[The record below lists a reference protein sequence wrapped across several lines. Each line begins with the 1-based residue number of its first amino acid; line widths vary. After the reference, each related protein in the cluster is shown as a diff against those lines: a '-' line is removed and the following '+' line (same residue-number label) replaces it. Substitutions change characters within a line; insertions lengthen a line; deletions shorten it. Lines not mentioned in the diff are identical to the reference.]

1 MITVTTHAA
10 PNLTASCTVTV
21 EKLSPVSLSGLVYDK
36 SGSAHWA
43 EFCTDDPSAWKTTSD
58 AAGSYY
64 GGAMLDDRIYA
75 HDGTNLY
82 EIDPDTFETKSLGAM
97 SETWAWSDAAPAPA
111 LEGGCFGRIIG
122 LCDSGTKVE
131 MLNPQEGSLSYW
143 TLSSQYQADPMAVIA
158 HIESGLYGENDPAA
172 FYYVLTESGRLWKFI
187 LYTKDDGKSYTLER
201 EELGETGL
209 DLSDVSSRSGGTYAS
224 MLYDGETGYLLLAA
238 YTEGAQAQLYAIDP
252 ERSLATPLGG
262 FGDGAWPV
270 VSLYPVYPGDGA
282 DGEAEAHPYVHI

>member
-1 MITVTTHAA
+1 
-10 PNLTASCTVTV
+10 
-21 EKLSPVSLSGLVYDK
+21 
-36 SGSAHWA
+36 
-43 EFCTDDPSAWKTTSD
+43 
-58 AAGSYY
+58 
-64 GGAMLDDRIYA
+64 
-75 HDGTNLY
+75 
-82 EIDPDTFETKSLGAM
+82 M

-111 LEGGCFGRIIG
+111 LEGGYFGRIIG

-270 VSLYPVYPGDGA
+270 VSLYRYTRATELTVKLKPTHTSIYEKDTLQMEARVLPTTYDPGLIWSSSDPSVATVDERGVVTGVQA
-282 DGEAEAHPYVHI
+282 GTAVITATSMAKDDAGVPASASGTVTVKPLLRFPLR

>member
-1 MITVTTHAA
+1 MLHRRRR
-10 PNLTASCTVTV
+10 
-21 EKLSPVSLSGLVYDK
+21 
-36 SGSAHWA
+36 WR
-43 EFCTDDPSAWKTTSD
+43 
-58 AAGSYY
+58 
-64 GGAMLDDRIYA
+64 GGY
-75 HDGTNLY
+75 
-82 EIDPDTFETKSLGAM
+82 
-97 SETWAWSDAAPAPA
+97 
-111 LEGGCFGRIIG
+111 FGRIIG

-209 DLSDVSSRSGGTYAS
+209 DLSDVSSWSGGTYAS

-252 ERSLATPLGG
+252 ERSLATPWVGLETALGR
-262 FGDGAWPV
+262 W
-270 VSLYPVYPGDGA
+270 
-282 DGEAEAHPYVHI
+282 